1 MYMRGKF
8 QKSYMSDAQAP
19 QITSRPTWKSYLVP
33 IGATLAT
40 AGLVYAGYSR
50 KEDIKRTSGLML
62 TAFNTDPIK
71 FSGDAILR
79 GEQTK
84 PNYVADYDFLDVSQF
99 KNTVEDNIFNN

>member
-1 MYMRGKF
+1 MRKIYNKKYMIPVE
-8 QKSYMSDAQAP
+8 QVQQTTPPS
-19 QITSRPTWKSYLVP
+19 WKSYLVP

-79 GEQTK
+79 GSKNK